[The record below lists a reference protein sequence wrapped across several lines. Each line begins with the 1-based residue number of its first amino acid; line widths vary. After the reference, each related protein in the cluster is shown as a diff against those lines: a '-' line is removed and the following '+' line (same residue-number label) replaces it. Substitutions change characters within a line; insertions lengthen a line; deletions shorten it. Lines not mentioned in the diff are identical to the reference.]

1 MPGSS
6 QRTGFCLSVSY
17 NYSSDQIR
25 IVKNG
30 SESMSDRIS
39 QLAAFINRAWCFRCA
54 VAWYAAG
61 ERELFEHFFH
71 SLFITADIR
80 IYFTVASV
88 KIGICDQEVSAVSG
102 TGEEDH
108 IQIITFDNTVAVNIY
123 EILSGYSSPVTN
135 DLLFDMIHGKGF
147 FQQRIVQQI

>member
-1 MPGSS
+1 
-6 QRTGFCLSVSY
+6 
-17 NYSSDQIR
+17 
-25 IVKNG
+25 
-30 SESMSDRIS
+30 MSDRIS
-39 QLAAFINRAWCFRCA
+39 QLAAFVDGAWCFRGT

-61 ERELFEHFFH
+61 EGELFEHFFH
-71 SLFITADIR
+71 ALFITADIW

-88 KIGICDQEVSAVSG
+88 QIGICDQEVSAVSG